1 MNKPAKYQ
9 LSFVKQEQ
17 HLMLPRTSSILL
29 TQNLYD
35 ILFQYVITPEKEE
48 KLNYFINLM
57 ETHIKSK
64 AQAPFSMPL
73 SELEF
78 LDEGL
83 EELRLLNWAEIPVSV
98 FQITLDACLNRD
110 AYDEEID
117 NICEHLEN
125 LMILRHYK
133 GSDLIYVYP
142 SNLVRF

>member
-1 MNKPAKYQ
+1 MQDPIVFQ
-9 LSFVKQEQ
+9 LNFIKQEQ

-57 ETHIKSK
+57 KTHILSK
-64 AQAPFSMPL
+64 ANAPFSMPI

-83 EELRLLNWAEIPVSV
+83 EELRLLNWTEMPVSI
-98 FQITLDACLNRD
+98 FQISLDACLNKD
-110 AYDEEID
+110 AYDEEV
-117 NICEHLEN
+117 EKATALLES
-125 LMILRHYK
+125 LMIIRRYK
-133 GSDLIYVYP
+133 DSDLVYVYP
-142 SNLVRF
+142 SNLVRY